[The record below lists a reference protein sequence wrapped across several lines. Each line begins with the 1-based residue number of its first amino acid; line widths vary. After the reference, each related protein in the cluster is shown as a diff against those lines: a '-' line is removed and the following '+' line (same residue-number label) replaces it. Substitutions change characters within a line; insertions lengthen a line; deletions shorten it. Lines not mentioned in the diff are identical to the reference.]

1 MPKSFIFYFGF
12 LGLTNN
18 GIISNRLYYT
28 VGDMLMAKELN
39 TITTSKEY
47 VAFELAQNIS
57 RQEDGWDKPEEEFRK
72 YYLDLYAEC
81 LKATGG
87 IPGR

>member
-57 RQEDGWDKPEEEFRK
+57 RQGMVGINLRK
-72 YYLDLYAEC
+72 NFVNIIWIYTLSV
-81 LKATGG
+81 
-87 IPGR
+87 